1 MIKTTGGQHMQYLTE
16 KDIITLN
23 VYVINKY
30 SPNEQIGVKE
40 PNALNM
46 LVNAPKQCVFG
57 EEQYPTLEL
66 KAANLV
72 RNLVQKHVF
81 YNGNKRTALMTLVV
95 FLKMNGYQFNASNEE
110 VADYMVKIATDDLQE
125 ADIKQWIKKYITLMN
140 EKD

>member
-1 MIKTTGGQHMQYLTE
+1 MQYLTE

-30 SPNEQIGVKE
+30 NPNEQIGVKE
-40 PNALNM
+40 TTALNM
-46 LVNAPKQCVFG
+46 LINAPKQYVIG

-81 YNGNKRTALMTLVV
+81 YNGNKRTALMILVV
-95 FLKMNGYQFNASNEE
+95 YLKMNGYQFNASNEE
-110 VADYMVKIATDDLQE
+110 AAYYMVKIATDYLQE
-125 ADIKQWIKKYITLMN
+125 ADIEQWIEKYIILN
-140 EKD
+140 E

>member
-1 MIKTTGGQHMQYLTE
+1 MQYLTE

-40 PNALNM
+40 PTALNM
-46 LVNAPKQCVFG
+46 LVNVPKQYVFG

-66 KAANLV
+66 KVANLV

-81 YNGNKRTALMTLVV
+81 YNGNKRTALVTLVV
-95 FLKMNGYQFNASNEE
+95 YLKMNGYQFNASNEE
-110 VADYMVKIATDDLQE
+110 AANYMVKIATDDLQE
-125 ADIKQWIKKYITLMN
+125 ADIEQWIKKYITLN
-140 EKD
+140 E

>member
-1 MIKTTGGQHMQYLTE
+1 MQYLTE

-23 VYVINKY
+23 IYVIKKY

-40 PNALNM
+40 PTALNM
-46 LVNAPKQCVFG
+46 LVNAPKQYVFG
-57 EEQYPTLEL
+57 QEQYATLEL

-81 YNGNKRTALMTLVV
+81 YNGNKRTTLMTLIV

-125 ADIKQWIKKYITLMN
+125 ADIQQWIKKHIQII
-140 EKD
+140 E